1 MFRLS
6 WAIAAAFT
14 IALLC
19 GILIVTRDLAI
30 TNDIFKDG
38 VVQAKK
44 TVDKT
49 TDEALTG
56 AKELPAANA
65 AVNQGMPEVVGVLD
79 SLARADQTLG
89 ELGTH
94 LQSLGN
100 ALESSDAPLAGI
112 IDASTAATAQANAA
126 AVPAEQI
133 GHTLAATDT
142 KVQVLAMLL
151 DETLSLGEEIDS
163 KLRIALLL
171 PVIDE

>member
-38 VVQAKK
+38 VVQAQ

-49 TDEALTG
+49 TNEALTG
-56 AKELPAANA
+56 AKELPPANA
-65 AVNQGMPEVVGVLD
+65 AINQGLPEVVGVLD
-79 SLARADQTLG
+79 SLTRADQTLG
-89 ELGTH
+89 ELGTQ
-94 LQSLGN
+94 LASLGD
-100 ALESSDAPLAGI
+100 ALKSADAPLVGI
-112 IDASTAATAQANAA
+112 IDAGSAATDQVNAA

-133 GHTLAATDT
+133 VHTLADADT
-142 KVQVLAMLL
+142 KVQTLSPLL
-151 DETLSLGEEIDS
+151 DQSLALGQEIDS
-163 KLRIALLL
+163 KLRIALIL
-171 PVIDE
+171 PVIGE

>member
-38 VVQAKK
+38 VVQAQ

-49 TDEALTG
+49 TNDALAG
-56 AKELPAANA
+56 AKELPPANA
-65 AVNQGMPEVVGVLD
+65 AINQGLPEVVGVLD
-79 SLARADQTLG
+79 SLTRADQTLG
-89 ELGTH
+89 DLGTQ
-94 LQSLGN
+94 LASLGD
-100 ALESSDAPLAGI
+100 ALKSADAPLGGI
-112 IDASTAATAQANAA
+112 IDAGAAATDQANAA

-133 GHTLAATDT
+133 VQTLGDANG
-142 KVQVLAMLL
+142 KVQTLGPLL
-151 DETLSLGEEIDS
+151 DQSLALGQEIDS
-163 KLRIALLL
+163 KLRIALIL
-171 PVIDE
+171 PVIGE

>member
-38 VVQAKK
+38 VVQAK

>member
-6 WAIAAAFT
+6 WALTAAFT

-38 VVQAKK
+38 VVQAKM
-44 TVDKT
+44 VDKT
-49 TDEALTG
+49 TNEALTG
-56 AKELPAANA
+56 AKELPPANA
-65 AVNQGMPEVVGVLD
+65 AVNQGLPEVVGVLD
-79 SLARADQTLG
+79 SLTRADHALG

-94 LQSLGN
+94 LQALGD
-100 ALESSDAPLAGI
+100 ALESADAPLAGI
-112 IDASTAATAQANAA
+112 IDAGAAATQQANAA

-133 GHTLAATDT
+133 VHTLTNADA
-142 KVQVLAMLL
+142 KVQALAPLL
-151 DETLSLGEEIDS
+151 DQSLALGQEIDS

-171 PVIDE
+171 PVIGE